1 MVNIYVSTTSIFAM
15 KTKKMKMKI
24 LPMYLHTYYSM
35 LCILKFDYITK
46 PIVELVITS
55 FKIGEEEFSFH
66 FVSFSLFVSCS
77 NFDKSLDDDDEK
89 TNIGL

>member
-1 MVNIYVSTTSIFAM
+1 MVNIYVSTSIIAM
-15 KTKKMKMKI
+15 KTKKRENENPSYV
-24 LPMYLHTYYSM
+24 LTYYSM

-55 FKIGEEEFSFH
+55 FKIGEEEFSTH
-66 FVSFSLFVSCS
+66 FVSSLFVSCS

>member
-1 MVNIYVSTTSIFAM
+1 MINIYVSTTSIFAM
-15 KTKKMKMKI
+15 KTKKNENENPSYV
-24 LPMYLHTYYSM
+24 LTYCSM

-55 FKIGEEEFSFH
+55 FKIGEEEFSF
-66 FVSFSLFVSCS
+66 SLFVSCS

>member
-15 KTKKMKMKI
+15 KTKKNENENPSYV
-24 LPMYLHTYYSM
+24 LTYYSM

-46 PIVELVITS
+46 PIVELFITS

>member
-1 MVNIYVSTTSIFAM
+1 
-15 KTKKMKMKI
+15 
-24 LPMYLHTYYSM
+24 M

-55 FKIGEEEFSFH
+55 FKIGEEEFSF
-66 FVSFSLFVSCS
+66 SLFVSCS